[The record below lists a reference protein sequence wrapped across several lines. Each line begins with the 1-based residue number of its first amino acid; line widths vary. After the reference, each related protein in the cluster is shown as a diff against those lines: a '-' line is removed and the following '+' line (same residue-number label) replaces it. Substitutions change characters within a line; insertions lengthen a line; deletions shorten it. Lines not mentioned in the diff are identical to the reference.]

1 MSNGKSF
8 LVDLTKCTACRGCQI
23 ACKQWKKLPGE
34 KTKNT
39 GTHQNPPDFSYNT
52 LRVVRF
58 SEKEVDGKLQWFFT
72 PDQCRHCLDAP
83 CKTATNDP
91 GAILIDEQT
100 GAVVYTDKTAKEDF
114 DAVQSI
120 CPYNVPRMDKKTKI
134 IRKCDMCNDRVK
146 AGKRP
151 ACVTSC
157 PTGCMNFGDREDML
171 KLAEARLAEAKKKYP
186 KAQLV
191 DADSVRVIFLTA
203 DAPNLYA
210 TNLMADASAAP
221 AGRGG
226 YTRQE
231 LFARLSKPVKNI
243 LG

>member
-58 SEKEVDGKLQWFFT
+58 SEKEVDGKLNWFFT

-83 CKTATNDP
+83 CKTAAEQPDS
-91 GAILIDEQT
+91 IIIDEQT
-100 GAVVYTDKTAKEDF
+100 GAVIYTEKTAKESF
-114 DAVQSI
+114 EAVQSI
-120 CPYNVPRMDKKTKI
+120 CPYDVPRMDAKTKL

-157 PTGCMNFGDREDML
+157 PTGCMNFGDRDDML
-171 KLAEARLAEAKKKYP
+171 KLAEVRLAEAKKKYP
-186 KAQLV
+186 RAQLV
-191 DADSVRVIFLTA
+191 DADTVRVIFLTA

-210 TNLMADASAAP
+210 KNLVADASTAP
-221 AGRGG
+221 AGVRQ

-231 LFARLSKPVKNI
+231 LFAALKRPVKNI

>member
-39 GTHQNPPDFSYNT
+39 GSHQNPPDFSYNT

-58 SEKEVDGKLQWFFT
+58 SEKEVDGQIKWFFT
-72 PDQCRHCLDAP
+72 PDQCRHCLEAP
-83 CKTATNDP
+83 CKTATEQPD
-91 GAILIDEQT
+91 AIVIDEQT
-100 GAVVYTDKTAKEDF
+100 GAVVYSDKTAKESF
-114 DAVQSI
+114 DAVQGI
-120 CPYNVPRMDKKTKI
+120 CPYDVPRMDKKTKI
-134 IRKCDMCNDRVK
+134 ISKCDMCNDRVK

-157 PTGCMNFGDREDML
+157 PTGTMNFGDRDDML
-171 KLAEARLAEAKKKYP
+171 KLAEVRLAEAKKKYP

-210 TNLMADASAAP
+210 KNLMADAGSLP
-221 AGRGG
+221 GKNG

-231 LFARLSKPVKNI
+231 LFAALRKPVKNL